1 MDLTLVQKFKSLLH
15 EQFDELLVSQ
25 IEQYKDELVKLNE
38 NLEQVACMI
47 KEKESLI
54 SDLQKQVDDNTFE
67 ESNFTNVSMIQNLTK
82 QIKELSSKNTLLE
95 KSLKLR
101 QEADKAAGHNS
112 NNQVLEEEAHVAEEE
127 AHVAEEE
134 EHVAEEEHLAEEE
147 AHVVEEE
154 AHVEVEEETHE
165 AVAVA
170 EEGEDAHVEEE
181 EQEEEEVEVLEI
193 EHEGKSYYVQ
203 NQEIFNKKKDG
214 SMGKK
219 VGTMEG
225 ENVVI
230 KTKSKKDKKD
240 KKDKKKK
247 KKSSK

>member
-82 QIKELSSKNTLLE
+82 QIKELSSKNNLLE

-101 QEADKAAGHNS
+101 QEADKAAGHS
-112 NNQVLEEEAHVAEEE
+112 NQVLVEEEAHVAEEE

-134 EHVAEEEHLAEEE
+134 ENNVVEQEALVTEEEENNTLEDKAENNTAEENNNI
-147 AHVVEEE
+147 VEEE
-154 AHVEVEEETHE
+154 AENNT
-165 AVAVA
+165 A
-170 EEGEDAHVEEE
+170 EEDDE
-181 EQEEEEVEVLEI
+181 EEEEVEVLEI
-193 EHEGKSYYVQ
+193 EHEGKNYYVQ
-203 NQEIFNKKKDG
+203 NQEIFVKKKDG

-247 KKSSK
+247 KKN